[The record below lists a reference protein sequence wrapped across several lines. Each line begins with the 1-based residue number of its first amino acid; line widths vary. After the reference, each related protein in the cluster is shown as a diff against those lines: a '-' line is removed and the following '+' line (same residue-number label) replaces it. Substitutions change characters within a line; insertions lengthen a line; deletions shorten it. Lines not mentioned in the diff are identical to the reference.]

1 MTKREEHI
9 KLLKDLEEKYL
20 KSDMQYYEYVWDGP
34 SNWELY
40 ENSFPKI
47 LFLVKESRNGYHP
60 SIPLQKVNTKFMRNI
75 ARWSLIIDKAF
86 EQNELPTMP
95 SNSDLRDFN
104 DSVAIMEVKKIN
116 QENIS
121 STSKDLNEF
130 AFEDREFLKRQIKI
144 INPHVILCAGTLDCF
159 DIIHDY
165 KYESHQKLF
174 SIENTSVWLVDKRII
189 IGFKHP
195 STFGWGDPNKNDN
208 EAFAKLK
215 NLLSD
220 DLVKN
225 AIEQI
230 IANSTEGNNGI
241 ANSGALH

>member
-20 KSDMQYYEYVWDGP
+20 KSDKQYYEFVWDGP

-47 LFLVKESRNGYHP
+47 LFLVKEARNGYHP
-60 SIPLQKVNTKFMRNI
+60 STPLQKANTKFMRNI

-86 EQNELPTMP
+86 EQVELPTMP
-95 SNSDLRDFN
+95 SNSDLREFN

-144 INPHVILCAGTLDCF
+144 IGPQVIFCAGTLDCF
-159 DIIHDY
+159 DIIHDH
-165 KYESHQKLF
+165 KYEFHQKLF
-174 SIENTSVWLVDKRII
+174 SIANTNVWLVDRRII

-195 STFGWGDPNKNDN
+195 SIFGWADPNKKDN
-208 EAFAKLK
+208 EAFENLK
-215 NLLSD
+215 DLLSN

-225 AIEQI
+225 AIQQI
-230 IANSTEGNNGI
+230 IANSTAGNIGI
-241 ANSGALH
+241 AASGA